1 LENTPPPRPFPVE
14 NISGCHLGV
23 KMKGV
28 REIRGNVKE
37 KGEKTK
43 KGKMVKREKLM
54 QLEKILPKKV
64 HEE

>member
-1 LENTPPPRPFPVE
+1 VE

-43 KGKMVKREKLM
+43 KGKWLKGEIDAVGKKFF
-54 QLEKILPKKV
+54 PKGA
-64 HEE
+64 